1 MKLEEI
7 MVSACETFKDYPFKV
22 KEDQELEMLAESIIN
37 KGVLFPI
44 MVRPKDE
51 GSYEIISGHRRVL
64 ACKKAGIER
73 IPAFVRPMSRDE
85 AVVCMVDSNL
95 HRERLLPSERAFA
108 YKMKVEAL
116 SHQGRASVRVGQK
129 STRALVAESVGESE
143 TQVQRYIRLTKLEKP
158 LLELVDEGRIALS
171 PAVEIS
177 HLLPEEQKVLIDIY
191 EAEEITPSYSQ
202 AVRMRKLSKA
212 GLLSPEKIVEILGE
226 AKANQREFFKLPME
240 RCDRYLSRFSNPK
253 AREEFVLKALEYYT
267 RYLERQRSRDAR

>member
-1 MKLEEI
+1 
-7 MVSACETFKDYPFKV
+7 
-22 KEDQELEMLAESIIN
+22 
-37 KGVLFPI
+37 

-73 IPAFVRPMSRDE
+73 IPAFIRPMSRDE

-177 HLLPEEQKVLIDIY
+177 HLLPGEQKVLIDIY
-191 EAEEITPSYSQ
+191 EVEEITPSYSQ

-212 GLLSPEKIVEILGE
+212 GLLSPEKIAEILGE

>member
-1 MKLEEI
+1 MRLEEI
-7 MVSACETFKDYPFKV
+7 MVSACETFKDFPFKV
-22 KEDQELEMLAESIIN
+22 KEDQELEMLAESIRD
-37 KGVLFPI
+37 KGILFPI

-116 SHQGRASVRVGQK
+116 SHQGRASVRLGQK

-158 LLELVDEGRIALS
+158 LLELVDEGRIALT

-212 GLLSPEKIVEILGE
+212 GILFPEKIAEILGE